1 MNSLKRC
8 GLVLAAI
15 TFSINTWA
23 TELNTDEQKLGYI
36 IGMDIGKSLREQG
49 TAVDL
54 DSLIDAIS
62 ATYKGEDLAMTAEEA
77 ATIRQEYV
85 QKRQAAQQAESVA
98 TGANNLAEG
107 QKFLA
112 DNKGKE
118 GVQTTES
125 GLQYKVLTMGDGAK
139 PVATDTV
146 KVHYSGKL
154 LDGTEFDSSYARNE
168 PISFA
173 LNRVIPGWTEGVQLM
188 VAGEKRRFWI
198 PGDLAYGEAAEADPH
213 AGMGPP
219 RGTLVFDVELVSF
232 KEAPKPPDV
241 PKDVAKIP
249 KNAKKTKSGIGSRV
263 LTKGTG
269 KEHPT
274 ATSVVTVHY
283 SGWTTDG
290 KMFDSSVVRGT
301 PATFGLNQVIP
312 GWTEGLQLMVVG
324 ETRRIWIPE
333 NLAYGGRPGRPAG
346 MLVFDVELLEIK
358 N

>member
-1 MNSLKRC
+1 MNSLKCC

-77 ATIRQEYV
+77 AAIRQEYV
-85 QKRQAAQQAESVA
+85 QKMQAAQQAESTA
-98 TGANNLAEG
+98 AGASNLAEG

-112 DNKGKE
+112 ENKGKE
-118 GVQTTES
+118 GVQTTDS

-188 VAGEKRRFWI
+188 PIGSKFVFYIAPELG
-198 PGDLAYGEAAEADPH
+198 YGE
-213 AGMGPP
+213 GGGGPIP
-219 RGTLVFDVELVSF
+219 PNSTLVFE
-232 KEAPKPPDV
+232 
-241 PKDVAKIP
+241 
-249 KNAKKTKSGIGSRV
+249 
-263 LTKGTG
+263 
-269 KEHPT
+269 
-274 ATSVVTVHY
+274 
-283 SGWTTDG
+283 
-290 KMFDSSVVRGT
+290 
-301 PATFGLNQVIP
+301 
-312 GWTEGLQLMVVG
+312 
-324 ETRRIWIPE
+324 
-333 NLAYGGRPGRPAG
+333 
-346 MLVFDVELLEIK
+346 VELLDIEK
-358 N
+358 

>member
-1 MNSLKRC
+1 MNILIRG

-49 TAVDL
+49 TTVDL

-77 ATIRQEYV
+77 AAIRQEYV
-85 QKRQAAQQAESVA
+85 QKRQAAQQAESAVV
-98 TGANNLAEG
+98 GENNLAEG

-118 GVQTTES
+118 GVQTTDS

-139 PVATDTV
+139 PAATDTV

-173 LNRVIPGWTEGVQLM
+173 LNRVIAGWTEGVQLM
-188 VAGEKRRFWI
+188 PVGSKFVFYIAPELG
-198 PGDLAYGEAAEADPH
+198 YGE
-213 AGMGPP
+213 GGGGPIP
-219 RGTLVFDVELVSF
+219 PNSTLVFE
-232 KEAPKPPDV
+232 
-241 PKDVAKIP
+241 
-249 KNAKKTKSGIGSRV
+249 
-263 LTKGTG
+263 
-269 KEHPT
+269 
-274 ATSVVTVHY
+274 
-283 SGWTTDG
+283 
-290 KMFDSSVVRGT
+290 
-301 PATFGLNQVIP
+301 
-312 GWTEGLQLMVVG
+312 
-324 ETRRIWIPE
+324 
-333 NLAYGGRPGRPAG
+333 
-346 MLVFDVELLEIK
+346 VELLDIE